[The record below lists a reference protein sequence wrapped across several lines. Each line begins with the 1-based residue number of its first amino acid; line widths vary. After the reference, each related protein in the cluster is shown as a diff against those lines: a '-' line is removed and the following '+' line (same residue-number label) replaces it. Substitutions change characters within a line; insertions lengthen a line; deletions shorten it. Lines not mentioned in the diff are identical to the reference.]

1 MRVRFPVRGKRRG
14 LFGKRTR
21 RRRRLLAEVGIN
33 TGNGGVGVGGAVFF
47 LVGVFSVKG
56 VRRSGTG
63 WDGYMD
69 LERDERCATTVAD
82 GKKHHAMD
90 TLGNART
97 APRV

>member
-1 MRVRFPVRGKRRG
+1 MVG
-14 LFGKRTR
+14 L
-21 RRRRLLAEVGIN
+21 
-33 TGNGGVGVGGAVFF
+33 
-47 LVGVFSVKG
+47 FSVKG

-69 LERDERCATTVAD
+69 LERDERRATTVAD
-82 GKKHHAMD
+82 GKKHRAMD